1 VAPGVHFGEGA
12 DFFTTF
18 REAHPGIEVE
28 DSACDPHVRMG
39 KPGRMVILTKADAEQ
54 TSATSEPWREVG
66 PKVYLGASTTEA
78 PDFLKSFAE
87 SHPGLEVVGIA
98 RDRQVR
104 SCKPGRVV
112 ILAEDSK

>member
-1 VAPGVHFGEGA
+1 
-12 DFFTTF
+12 
-18 REAHPGIEVE
+18 
-28 DSACDPHVRMG
+28 
-39 KPGRMVILTKADAEQ
+39 MVILTKADAEQ

-87 SHPGLEVVGIA
+87 AHPGLKVVGIA

-112 ILAEDSK
+112 ILAEDTK